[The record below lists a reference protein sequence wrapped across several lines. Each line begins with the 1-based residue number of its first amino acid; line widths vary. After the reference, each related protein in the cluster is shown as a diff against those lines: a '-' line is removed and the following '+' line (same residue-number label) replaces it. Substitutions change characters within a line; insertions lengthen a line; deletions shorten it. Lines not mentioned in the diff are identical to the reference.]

1 MKIIIDT
8 EIPFIKGV
16 FEPYAEVE
24 YLFGSEINPETIK
37 DADALIVKGHTR
49 CDAALLKG
57 SAVKIIATTLVGIDH
72 IDIDYC
78 NKKGIYVQNAKGTT
92 GGAVSNYIFS
102 AIYGCAAKKSINLTN
117 ATMGIVGYGAVGM
130 RIEAV
135 ARALGFKVL
144 IEDPPKANV
153 QSPSQFCDLDHLL
166 ANSDVV
172 TLNVPLNERTKG
184 MANSDFFSK
193 MKYGAMFIN
202 TANGALVVDDDLIDA
217 VPKLGAV
224 IIDCWNNEPD
234 INRDLL
240 EKVDIGTPHIAG
252 YSYQSKLAATRV
264 TVRSVARYFGFSEL
278 FDYFPKPDIEGMDSI
293 HVDVIGKSQGEIASI
308 FQYNYPIFT
317 DDFLLKMAPWA
328 FSDLRIKYK
337 YRREFHVL

>member
-1 MKIIIDT
+1 MRWFWFAII
-8 EIPFIKGV
+8 
-16 FEPYAEVE
+16 
-24 YLFGSEINPETIK
+24 
-37 DADALIVKGHTR
+37 
-49 CDAALLKG
+49 ALLCWSG
-57 SAVKIIATTLVGIDH
+57 
-72 IDIDYC
+72 
-78 NKKGIYVQNAKGTT
+78 
-92 GGAVSNYIFS
+92 
-102 AIYGCAAKKSINLTN
+102 
-117 ATMGIVGYGAVGM
+117 
-130 RIEAV
+130 
-135 ARALGFKVL
+135 
-144 IEDPPKANV
+144 
-153 QSPSQFCDLDHLL
+153 
-166 ANSDVV
+166 
-172 TLNVPLNERTKG
+172 
-184 MANSDFFSK
+184 SDFFSK

-202 TANGALVVDDDLIDA
+202 TANGALVVDDDLINA

-240 EKVDIGTPHIAG
+240 EKVDIGTPHISG

-264 TVRSVARYFGFSEL
+264 TIRSVARYFGFSEL

-328 FSDLRIKYK
+328 FNDLRIKYK

>member
-8 EIPFIKGV
+8 EVPFIKGV

-49 CDAALLKG
+49 CDAALLEG
-57 SAVKIIATTLVGIDH
+57 SAVKIIATTLVSIDH

-78 NKKGIYVQNAKGTT
+78 NKKGIYVQNAKGTI
-92 GGAVSNYIFS
+92 GGAVSNYVFS

-117 ATMGIVGYGAVGM
+117 ATMGIIGYGSVGM

-172 TLNVPLNERTKG
+172 TLHVPLNERTKG
-184 MANSDFFSK
+184 MADSDFFSK

-202 TANGALVVDDDLIDA
+202 TANGALVVDDDLINA

-224 IIDCWNNEPD
+224 IIDCWNNAGKGGHRHPAHL
-234 INRDLL
+234 RLL
-240 EKVDIGTPHIAG
+240 LSEQIGR
-252 YSYQSKLAATRV
+252 YQSNHQKRSEILRLFRTLRLLPEAGHRGDGFHTRG
-264 TVRSVARYFGFSEL
+264 RHRKEPGR
-278 FDYFPKPDIEGMDSI
+278 DSQ
-293 HVDVIGKSQGEIASI
+293 HLPV
-308 FQYNYPIFT
+308 
-317 DDFLLKMAPWA
+317 
-328 FSDLRIKYK
+328 
-337 YRREFHVL
+337 